1 MTNTEIQRRLDFSMM
16 KYIKSFS
23 QGQITIPKD
32 FRDELGL
39 ENEFWMKLKIINQQI
54 VLEPVEKKTNKK
66 DYADLL
72 LEVDGG
78 WFDINDYKKMRRET
92 RKRRKMYD
100 W

>member
-1 MTNTEIQRRLDFSMM
+1 MM

-39 ENEFWMKLKIINQQI
+39 GTEFWMKLKLINQKI
-54 VLEPVEKKTNKK
+54 VIEPVEKKTSKK

-72 LEVDGG
+72 LEVDGS
-78 WFDINDYKKMRRET
+78 WFDMDDYKKMRREM
-92 RKRRKMYD
+92 RKRKNIYD